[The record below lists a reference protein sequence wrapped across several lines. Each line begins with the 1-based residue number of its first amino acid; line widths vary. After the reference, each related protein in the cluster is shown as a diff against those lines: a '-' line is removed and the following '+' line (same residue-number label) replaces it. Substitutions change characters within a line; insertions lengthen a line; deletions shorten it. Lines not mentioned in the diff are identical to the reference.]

1 MFEVSTCG
9 EERVGCGHVRIVGCD
24 MLFLVVASVF
34 LQSNLCFLFFGSK
47 RSVRTCFLCAIV

>member
-9 EERVGCGHVRIVGCD
+9 QDRGGYGHVRIVGCD

-34 LQSNLCFLFFGSK
+34 LQSNRCFLFFGPK
-47 RSVRTCFLCAIV
+47 TKC